1 MKSDTSARQFFWV
14 NHNKLYKTERS
25 GGFLR
30 CPYTNKDGS
39 NNQTYT
45 NIRDVKLGDI
55 IFSFAKQEIGALGV
69 ATSTSYQVV
78 RSPDLNGFEKPLQK
92 VNVGFSYPL
101 TPFKPKDKIK
111 EISPLLENKYSP
123 IRTDGGGNQK
133 FYLTKLSEELG
144 MLLLKLSE
152 SKNIL
157 KISDKISMSVRESQL
172 AESLGVDD
180 IYQDVQEVL
189 DSNNIPETTKKLLVD
204 ARVGQGGFRKKL
216 IELYP
221 KCPVTGIGMPEM
233 IRASHIKPWRE
244 SSDKERLDRY
254 NGLMLAAHVDV
265 LFDKGFISFSDQGE
279 MLIGDEPLIS
289 EIIEELNIKTDI
301 KIKINNRSMK
311 YLKWHRDN
319 LFNKSK

>member
-1 MKSDTSARQFFWV
+1 
-14 NHNKLYKTERS
+14 
-25 GGFLR
+25 
-30 CPYTNKDGS
+30 
-39 NNQTYT
+39 
-45 NIRDVKLGDI
+45 
-55 IFSFAKQEIGALGV
+55 
-69 ATSTSYQVV
+69 
-78 RSPDLNGFEKPLQK
+78 
-92 VNVGFSYPL
+92 
-101 TPFKPKDKIK
+101 
-111 EISPLLENKYSP
+111 
-123 IRTDGGGNQK
+123 
-133 FYLTKLSEELG
+133 
-144 MLLLKLSE
+144 
-152 SKNIL
+152 
-157 KISDKISMSVRESQL
+157 MSVRESQL